1 MRAPLLPVWP
11 AWVCAADRTDRVLLW
26 HQSIPVCQPRVL
38 SPAILCE
45 SAAGPPGTKG
55 VHRAHLTPV
64 RATAAAVPGAYK
76 RRPHACST
84 HAQVSAA
91 GGRKGRLKN
100 ALEHCKVG
108 GLPRPPR
115 LRLRLRLGR
124 WSASVNSV
132 CGVGCAAECGAAQAV
147 VKYLLDHKFAM
158 PFSVPVDPVL
168 LNCPDYLTIIETPMD
183 LGTIRVR
190 RSTAQ
195 RIATHGAAQHSR
207 GLFGSLWLLAA
218 CVCLY
223 GGKSRRLQ
231 DKLEHGEYVSTQAVA
246 EDVRQVWR
254 NAMTYNPPTT
264 EVSLVHLVSPF
275 ATVAAVCAFL
285 AAREGLR
292 RYGHDLAS
300 LACADPTVCCRM
312 GGWFRGC
319 RGGWDRRG
327 DSRWAAQVYAMAS
340 ELSTVFEKK
349 FKLVPKVSESEE
361 AAKAT
366 NKKGARAHIQP
377 PPCPPLPPVRP
388 SSSAI
393 ARTMPVVTYRISSPA
408 RSSLYRLAA
417 VLPFHTEHQYLPVR
431 WRTR

>member
-1 MRAPLLPVWP
+1 MAPVHSRVPVARAIACYLVRERCWPAGDQGRAPCAPHTRACHGRRRSRSLPS
-11 AWVCAADRTDRVLLW
+11 ASTRLFYARTGVRRGRAEGPLEKR
-26 HQSIPVCQPRVL
+26 PRAL
-38 SPAILCE
+38 Q
-45 SAAGPPGTKG
+45 G
-55 VHRAHLTPV
+55 
-64 RATAAAVPGAYK
+64 
-76 RRPHACST
+76 RRLAPT
-84 HAQVSAA
+84 
-91 GGRKGRLKN
+91 
-100 ALEHCKVG
+100 
-108 GLPRPPR
+108 PR
-115 LRLRLRLGR
+115 LRLRLRFGR

-207 GLFGSLWLLAA
+207 GLFGSLCLLAA